1 MKKSLLALAVTMAL
15 GGCSLVPE
23 LHMPEL
29 PVAARFEGQPAARPA
44 PAPIHW
50 QTFFQDAELRALIDT
65 ALRNNRDL
73 RVAALNLQA
82 YQALY
87 RIQRAALLPQVSADG
102 NASRTRVPGDLS
114 QSGQPTTSGQ
124 YTATLGVSWE
134 LDLFGRLRSLS
145 DQALE
150 EYLASDAAMQS
161 TRISLIA
168 GVANSWLNWQANHA
182 LLELTRETLQ
192 AYENSLSLTQ
202 RSFDVGVA
210 TALELAQA
218 RTAVETARAAQ
229 AQYSRAVAQ
238 ERNALEL
245 LLGQPLA
252 ASPAPADLV
261 GARRLLADFPVGL
274 PSDLLLQRP
283 DIVQAEHLLRAA
295 NASIGAAR
303 AAFFP
308 SIGLTGAAGTA
319 SAELSGLFKGGSGY
333 WSFQPS
339 INVPIFTAG
348 RLKANL
354 DYAALSRDAQVAQYE
369 RSIQSAFR
377 EVSDGLAARATYE
390 DQVRAQRAMVE
401 ASQDYLRLAERR
413 YRAGVDSYLV
423 LLDAQRQLFSA
434 QQQLIGDLLAQQV
447 SEVDLFKALG
457 GGWQAAPAA
466 PAG

>member
-23 LHMPEL
+23 LRMPEL

>member
-457 GGWQAAPAA
+457 GGWQAGPAA